1 MGFLDWVRLYTSAL
15 MYRRD
20 SSRLMQM
27 SLAVSTLWLTLLL
40 LPYIPNAATLPR
52 IGPLYRFATLPI
64 PVIGT
69 TVGTVILLLV
79 PPLMGIVVVSLSL
92 FQEQHGYM
100 PRTPTESAE
109 AFGTF
114 RGFLDD
120 ASAIDVGLVVFRGLA
135 AMFHWLGV
143 SILLIFSTVVGALRS
158 VMGAEVE
165 DVFYIPARP
174 MTLDG
179 LTDALADGMRATG
192 TPPLF
197 IVASERS
204 KEAPSTVMRVVVA
217 FLGRAL
223 GPIVLISAERLRI
236 LVTGGDIT
244 ALGGMQAVRQLYLQA
259 SPRIGPHIIAS
270 EHPLARKLEASLN
283 DGQMTSWNELNDLL
297 SQEGVTLRE
306 VALLADK
313 AGQSRS

>member
-1 MGFLDWVRLYTSAL
+1 
-15 MYRRD
+15 
-20 SSRLMQM
+20 MQI

-40 LPYIPNAATLPR
+40 IPYIPNAATLPR
-52 IGPLYRFATLPI
+52 IGPFYRFATLPI

-69 TVGTVILLLV
+69 TVGTIILLLA

-100 PRTPTESAE
+100 PRSPTESGE
-109 AFGTF
+109 AFSAF
-114 RGFLDD
+114 REFLDD
-120 ASAIDVGLVVFRGLA
+120 ASAIDVGLVVFRGMT

-158 VMGAEVE
+158 VMGAEAE

-179 LTDALADGMRATG
+179 LADALSDGMRATG
-192 TPPLF
+192 TPPLY

-204 KEAPSTVMRVVVA
+204 QEAPSTVMRLAVA
-217 FLGRAL
+217 LLGRAL

-236 LVTGGDIT
+236 LVTGSDIT
-244 ALGGMQAVRQLYLQA
+244 VLGGMQAVRLLYLQA
-259 SPRIGPHIIAS
+259 SPRIGPHIVAS
-270 EHPLARKLEASLN
+270 EHPLARELEASLN
-283 DGQMTSWNELNDLL
+283 GGQMTSWKELNDLL

-313 AGQSRS
+313 AGQSHS

>member
-15 MYRRD
+15 IHRRD
-20 SSRLMQM
+20 SSRLMQI

-40 LPYIPNAATLPR
+40 IPYIPNAATLPR
-52 IGPLYRFATLPI
+52 IGPFYRFATLPI

-69 TVGTVILLLV
+69 TVGTIILLLA

-100 PRTPTESAE
+100 PRSPTESGE
-109 AFGTF
+109 AFSAF
-114 RGFLDD
+114 REFLDD
-120 ASAIDVGLVVFRGLA
+120 ASAIDVGLVVFRGMT

-158 VMGAEVE
+158 VMGAEAE

-179 LTDALADGMRATG
+179 LADALSDGMRATG
-192 TPPLF
+192 TPPLY

-204 KEAPSTVMRVVVA
+204 QEAPSTVMRLAVA
-217 FLGRAL
+217 LLGRAL

-236 LVTGGDIT
+236 LVTGSDIT
-244 ALGGMQAVRQLYLQA
+244 VLGGMQAVRLLYLQA
-259 SPRIGPHIIAS
+259 SPRIGPHIVAS
-270 EHPLARKLEASLN
+270 EHPLARELEASLN
-283 DGQMTSWNELNDLL
+283 GGQMTSWKELNDLL

-313 AGQSRS
+313 AGQSHS